1 MCWNGPTCIQV
12 HPFHNEREVASNAQL
27 LQFPLALEP
36 NIAPSA
42 FTASSLEC
50 STGKELSGCA
60 LCRRLGRPGGAPPRP
75 TLQQARVFGGTPDV
89 HGAILAGGSQNSSVR
104 GKGD

>member
-1 MCWNGPTCIQV
+1 MRSCCISRPPLNPTL
-12 HPFHNEREVASNAQL
+12 RQL
-27 LQFPLALEP
+27 
-36 NIAPSA
+36 PSPQ
-42 FTASSLEC
+42 SSLEC
-50 STGKELSGCA
+50 STGKELTGCA
-60 LCRRLGRPGGAPPRP
+60 LCHRLGRPGGAPPRP